1 MTTNNGHPT
10 TNQPGKAYLVGAGPG
25 RADLITVRGL
35 RLIQRAEV
43 LVYDRLIAPELLAE
57 ARPDAEQI
65 FVGKQAGRHT
75 MSQDNINALLVRLV
89 QSGRQVV
96 RLKGGDPFVFG
107 RGGEEALALAAAGLP
122 FEVVP
127 GVTSAVAVPA
137 FAGIPVTHREMAR
150 GFAVITGH
158 HASGSPKQDTD
169 WAAFANIP
177 TLIVLM
183 GLNRIGRICAYLIAA
198 GRDAATP
205 AMVIQSG
212 ATEQQATVR
221 ATLADLPQAVA
232 ASGITTPAITVIGE
246 VVTLADKLSWFN
258 PSGQADAFVPIA
270 SDETLALEA
279 AVIKA
284 ALNR

>member
-1 MTTNNGHPT
+1 
-10 TNQPGKAYLVGAGPG
+10 VGAGPG

-43 LVYDRLIAPELLAE
+43 IVYDRLIAPELLAE
-57 ARPDAEQI
+57 ARAEAEQI
-65 FVGKQAGRHT
+65 FVGKKAGKHT

-89 QSGRQVV
+89 QAGRQVV

-183 GLNRIGRICAYLIAA
+183 GLNRIDRICRHLIAA

-221 ATLADLPQAVA
+221 ATLADLPRAVA
-232 ASGITTPAITVIGE
+232 ESGIATPAITVIGE
-246 VVTLADKLSWFN
+246 VVTLADKLDWFN

-284 ALNR
+284 ALNS